1 MLLYIPQPA
10 VDRGQSRFSESHPQI
25 HGLHSATHGSHP
37 VVLAR
42 WSRSLGLNSSEV
54 QIADQVSQGVLACKL
69 RSDSLVLGKCGPLL
83 LELFLLALRRLLR
96 YGLRVLVVRLRS
108 LLVIVRA

>member
-1 MLLYIPQPA
+1 MASMDQRMASIEAILQQLLNIFIQ
-10 VDRGQSRFSESHPQI
+10 QS
-25 HGLHSATHGSHP
+25 A
-37 VVLAR
+37 
-42 WSRSLGLNSSEV
+42 
-54 QIADQVSQGVLACKL
+54 IADQVSQGVLACKL